1 MPSMTRTLNQPAAS
15 RPGLERNGTTP
26 LQRRMAERLA
36 EIKARGGLLPVCSWC
51 RKARDEAGL
60 WTPVDRHLLEGAGVP
75 ITHGLCPEC
84 SRTHFPRRP
93 DAA

>member
-1 MPSMTRTLNQPAAS
+1 MTRTLNQPAAS
-15 RPGLERNGTTP
+15 RPGLERNGATP

-36 EIKARGGLLPVCSWC
+36 DIKARGGLLTVCSWC

-60 WTPVDRHLLEGAGVP
+60 WAPVDHGLLDGTGVP

-84 SRTHFPRRP
+84 FKAHFPQRP